1 MVFASVEQEI
11 KEASSNQRKLT
22 VEASEMMPKFSV
34 YSILIADLTYLSES
48 SPQCIEGVRSLEQKK
63 T

>member
-48 SPQCIEGVRSLEQKK
+48 CPQCIEGVRSLEQKK